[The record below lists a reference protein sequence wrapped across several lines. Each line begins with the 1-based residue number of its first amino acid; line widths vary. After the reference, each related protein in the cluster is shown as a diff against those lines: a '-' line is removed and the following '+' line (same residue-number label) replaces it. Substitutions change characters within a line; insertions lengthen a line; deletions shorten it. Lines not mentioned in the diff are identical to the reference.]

1 MKKNALFMLFAGT
14 VLASC
19 VSEDL
24 NVNPQ
29 SQGSAKLTFDSPVMY
44 HNGGTRAYSTKHITQ
59 ALERIGKFVETLRK

>member
-29 SQGSAKLTFDSPVMY
+29 RQGFAK
-44 HNGGTRAYSTKHITQ
+44 
-59 ALERIGKFVETLRK
+59 